1 MTSCLGFDFGTTNSV
16 VALPDG
22 TGGSLPIRF
31 GEGDAAFSAFRSVLC
46 FWEEQTGGRPDIRS
60 AAGPRAI
67 EHFIAHVGDCRFL
80 QSLKSFAASHLF
92 QNTRIYGR
100 SYGFEQLMEAFL
112 TLLRSEASE
121 ALAVLPERFVL
132 GRPVHFAGSNPDAD
146 LALAR
151 YRAAMAPFG
160 VADIRFVYEPVAAAF
175 YFARRLRQDATVL
188 VADFGGGTSD
198 FSIMRF
204 EMRAGRVHPEALSWS
219 GVGLAG
225 DTFDYRIIDH
235 VVAPRLGKGSLY
247 RDWGKALPMPRRFY
261 TSLARWNEL
270 SIMKSSRDLRELHE
284 LRAMS
289 EEPEKLD
296 AFIDLIEGD
305 LGYRLYRA
313 VSQAKERL
321 SYEDSTPFRFELGA
335 MTIDTAIAR
344 ADFDSWVAGD
354 LAAIAGAVDTAL
366 ARANLPADAID
377 RVFLTGGTSFVPAV
391 RALFE
396 ARFGADRIETGDEL
410 VSIAHGLAMIGERED
425 IGLWCAPEGE
435 AAVSGA

>member
-22 TGGSLPIRF
+22 EGGSYPVLF
-31 GEGDAAFSAFRSVLC
+31 GRGEAAFSAFRSVLC
-46 FWEEQTGGRPDIRS
+46 FWEEQAGGRPDIRS

-67 EHFIAHVGDCRFL
+67 EHFIANVGDCRFL

-100 SYGFEQLMEAFL
+100 VYGFEQLLETFL
-112 TLLRSEASE
+112 GLLRTQAG
-121 ALAVLPERFVL
+121 APLAVLPERFVL

-160 VADIRFVYEPVAAAF
+160 ARDIRFVYEPVAAAF

-204 EMRAGRVHPEALSWS
+204 ETQAGRVHPQALSWS
-219 GVGLAG
+219 GVGIAG
-225 DTFDYRIIDH
+225 DTFDYRIIDR
-235 VVAPRLGKGSLY
+235 VVAPRLGKDSLY
-247 RDWGKALPMPRRFY
+247 RDWGQALPVPRRFY

-270 SIMKSSRDLRELHE
+270 SFMKASRDLRELHE

-289 EEPEKLD
+289 EEPEKLG

-313 VSQAKERL
+313 VSHAKERL
-321 SYEDSTPFRFELGA
+321 SQEEDTPFRFELGA
-335 MTIDTAIAR
+335 MTLDTTIAR
-344 ADFDSWVAGD
+344 ADFEDWIADD
-354 LAAIAGAVDTAL
+354 LAAIAGAVDIAL
-366 ARANLPADAID
+366 RRAGLAADAID

-396 ARFGADRIETGDEL
+396 RRFGAGRIETGDEL

-435 AAVSGA
+435 A